1 MLTFNTKNT
10 KNRFTIRLMLRLFIG
25 LEESNQ
31 GFSSFVQGPKEPEF
45 LIVYL
50 FVYLFSNGAK
60 NFRPIGAF
68 FQDFMR
74 KTSPDEPRAYLVRR
88 TNLYDP
94 FRKLLS
100 LKKGCDP

>member
-1 MLTFNTKNT
+1 MLTFNTQNKL
-10 KNRFTIRLMLRLFIG
+10 RLMFRLFIG

-31 GFSSFVQGPKEPEF
+31 GFSSFVQGPKEPDF

-74 KTSPDEPRAYLVRR
+74 KTSPDEPRRA
-88 TNLYDP
+88 P
-94 FRKLLS
+94 S
-100 LKKGCDP
+100 LPRSTYKPLRSI